1 MTTLDRIAAMQRK
14 LNRRISRRNTERGGG
29 ERAGEGRAEEGGA
42 HVEDPKVAQWV
53 ALQVT
58 SG

>member
-1 MTTLDRIAAMQRK
+1 MQRK